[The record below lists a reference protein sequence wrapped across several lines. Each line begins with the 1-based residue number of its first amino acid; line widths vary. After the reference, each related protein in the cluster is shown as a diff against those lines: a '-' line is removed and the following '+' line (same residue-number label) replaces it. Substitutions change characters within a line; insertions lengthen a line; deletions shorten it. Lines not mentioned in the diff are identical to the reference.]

1 MARIMYEMGQH
12 ERQVIS
18 ITHLPQIAA
27 MGATHYKVFKQ
38 ETAQGTISH
47 MQILSSEE
55 RVTEIA
61 QMLSGSNISEEAM
74 ANARRL
80 LDNN

>member
-1 MARIMYEMGQH
+1 MGQQ

-27 MGATHYKVFKQ
+27 LGTHHYRVSKE
-38 ETAQGTISH
+38 ETPQGTTSH
-47 MQILSSEE
+47 MQELSADE

-61 QMLSGSNISEEAM
+61 QMLSGSNVTDAAV
-74 ANARRL
+74 ANAKQL
-80 LDNN
+80 LGSKL